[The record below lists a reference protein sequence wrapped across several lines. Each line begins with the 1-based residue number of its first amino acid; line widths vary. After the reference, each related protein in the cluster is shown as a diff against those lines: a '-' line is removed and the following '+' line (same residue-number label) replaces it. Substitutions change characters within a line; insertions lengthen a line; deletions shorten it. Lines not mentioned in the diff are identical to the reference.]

1 MHGTGTL
8 VYANGHKYVG
18 QFERDERH
26 GFGRY
31 TSSNGDVYEG
41 EFVRDKRCGKGVY
54 RMANG
59 AVYEG
64 EFKNGMPNGTGST
77 CDGGVGVLAER
88 EPFSVAYL
96 EGAQSMCS
104 RRAMCTRVSLKTMNF
119 MEAEHIEVPAAPC
132 TVEIS
137 STG

>member
-1 MHGTGTL
+1 MATHACGRVLLMLLRPEGEVHEDHMHGTGTL
-8 VYANGHKYVG
+8 VYVNGHKYVG

-77 CDGGVGVLAER
+77 YNGGVGMLAER
-88 EPFSVAYL
+88 ESFSVAYL
-96 EGAQSMCS
+96 EAH
-104 RRAMCTRVSLKTMNF
+104 RVS
-119 MEAEHIEVPAAPC
+119 VRDGRC
-132 TVEIS
+132 VR
-137 STG
+137 G